1 MNTTLHG
8 IAAYLEGSRG
18 MEIAFVL
25 VVGVSAF
32 LFIIGLAGIAIAL
45 VDPARRR
52 LARLQPTQPTTVSAA
67 EQLLKRIGAL
77 SRFTLPGAGG
87 ERSRI
92 ESLLRYAGLRSRHAV
107 SAFYGTKALLI
118 ALMPALVLLCSP
130 LYPSVR
136 SGVLLF
142 YALAAGVLGWLL
154 PSVWLDRRVQSRQRA
169 LRIGLPDALDLL
181 VVCVESGLGLAPAL
195 QRVADEI
202 SVSHPEL
209 AAELALVNAETRAGV
224 DRAESLAHLAERTG
238 LTDIRGLVALMTQ
251 TMRFGTSVTEALRV
265 YADEF
270 RDRRMQAAE
279 ELAAKI
285 GTKIIF
291 PLILCLFPSF
301 FLVAIGPAVIR
312 LGDVFSQLRH

>member
-1 MNTTLHG
+1 
-8 IAAYLEGSRG
+8 
-18 MEIAFVL
+18 MELAFML
-25 VVGVSAF
+25 VAGVSAF
-32 LFIIGLAGIAIAL
+32 FFVIGLAGIWSAL
-45 VDPARRR
+45 ADPARRR
-52 LARLQPTQPTTVSAA
+52 LEQLKETPAPTVAAA
-67 EQLLKRIGAL
+67 ERVLKRLGAL
-77 SRFTLPGAGG
+77 SRFTLPAGG
-87 ERSRI
+87 PDLPRVEK
-92 ESLLRYAGLRSRHAV
+92 LLRCAGLRSHHAV
-107 SAFYGTKALLI
+107 SAFYGAKALLM
-118 ALMPALVLLCSP
+118 ALLPAVVLLSSP
-130 LYPSVR
+130 LYPIVR
-136 SGVLLF
+136 SGILLF
-142 YALAAGVLGWLL
+142 YAVAGGALGWLL
-154 PSVWLDRRVQSRQRA
+154 PSIWLDRRVQSRQRA

-181 VVCVESGLGLAPAL
+181 VVCVESGLGLAPAI

-209 AAELALVNAETRAGV
+209 AAELALVTAETRAGV

-301 FLVAIGPAVIR
+301 FLVAISPAVIR
-312 LGDVFSQLRH
+312 LSGVFAQLHH